1 MNEEEA
7 ELRLNEAIKILSEHF
22 DHVQILVS
30 WNEEAETRDLAMG
43 SGNWYARLALC
54 RELILR
60 HDCQELVQQQYERYK
75 LYEEKKNED
84 EEDDIS

>member
-1 MNEEEA
+1 
-7 ELRLNEAIKILSEHF
+7 
-22 DHVQILVS
+22 
-30 WNEEAETRDLAMG
+30 MG